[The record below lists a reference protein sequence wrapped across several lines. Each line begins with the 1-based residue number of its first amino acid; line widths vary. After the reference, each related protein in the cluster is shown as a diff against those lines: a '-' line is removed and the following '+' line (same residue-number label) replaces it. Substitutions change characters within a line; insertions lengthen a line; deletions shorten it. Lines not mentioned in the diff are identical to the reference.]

1 MAGMTDLLQR
11 PAPLQPDHPATV
23 TGAVVVS
30 ARARPAPSDGDLRLA
45 LRPDAGGRRPVDRG
59 LAGGLRA
66 WLEDGAAPLVG
77 DRPAAVAPIVVDRW
91 WAASPAVTRTGGASS
106 GGRAPITVAAARQA
120 MVGCLFR
127 QLVVTGTISRPFTD
141 AVAGL
146 RADGWEAEV
155 VRFVTALP
163 RATRNALRRE
173 VDAHG
178 LAMAARWSPLPAGWL
193 PRTTARLCV
202 PVAGG
207 RVLLR
212 ATASLLLGAPPVDRT
227 AHCLLDVRAGRPH
240 EAHAADRRFLALV
253 ETLRAGAPPCR
264 VATWY
269 PAAGHLD
276 TEDPTDASLAAT
288 VPAVVDAVRR
298 LAAGGEPGG

>member
-1 MAGMTDLLQR
+1 MTDLLER
-11 PAPLQPDHPATV
+11 PAPVQSSQTTI
-23 TGAVVVS
+23 TGAVVVP
-30 ARARPAPSDGDLRLA
+30 AQARPAPLDEDLHLA
-45 LRPDAGGRRPVDRG
+45 LRPDAGGRRPVDPG

-66 WLEDGAAPLVG
+66 WLEDGVAPLVG
-77 DRPAAVAPIVVDRW
+77 DRLPGAAPIVVDRW
-91 WAASPAVTRTGGASS
+91 GASPTARTSGAVG

-127 QLVVTGTISRPFTD
+127 QLVVTGTISRPFAD

-146 RADGWEAEV
+146 RASRWEAEV
-155 VRFVTALP
+155 VRFVSALP
-163 RATRNALRRE
+163 RATRNALRQE

-178 LAMAARWSPLPAGWL
+178 LAMAAQWSPLPAGWL

-212 ATASLLLGAPPVDRT
+212 ATAALVLGAPPVDRA
-227 AHCLLDVRAGRPH
+227 AHCVLDVRASWPH
-240 EAHAADRRFLALV
+240 EVHAADRRFLALL

-264 VATWY
+264 IATWY
-269 PAAGHLD
+269 PATGHLD
-276 TEDPTDASLAAT
+276 TEDPTDTSLAAT
-288 VPAVVDAVRR
+288 VPTVVDAVRR
-298 LAAGGEPGG
+298 LATRGEPGG